1 MQPSS
6 QFLTVS
12 LTRGNDFLIS
22 IIMYEFSMF
31 LHLSEKTQYVFFCS
45 FSLLTNNNF
54 HVECTAVLIIF
65 FMFIIFLVLVYLTM
79 GSLQYLLTSFHPV
92 PPPAPRPR
100 LCCCCSVTSVVS
112 NSFATPRTVACQ
124 ASLSKGFSQQEY
136 WSGLPFHSPGALPG
150 PRLKSKSPALAGRFS
165 TTKPPGKPYTTFGN
179 HKSNLFFCLFLK
191 YN

>member
-1 MQPSS
+1 MYSSANYIFHVHYIPSTRVSHNRKFVVPPDPLSSSSPSS
-6 QFLTVS
+6 IPTP
-12 LTRGNDFLIS
+12 
-22 IIMYEFSMF
+22 
-31 LHLSEKTQYVFFCS
+31 
-45 FSLLTNNNF
+45 SLL
-54 HVECTAVLIIF
+54 
-65 FMFIIFLVLVYLTM
+65 
-79 GSLQYLLTSFHPV
+79 LLFSH
-92 PPPAPRPR
+92 
-100 LCCCCSVTSVVS
+100 SVVS
-112 NSFATPRTVACQ
+112 NSFATPWTVACQ